1 MPRRP
6 FLLGLLAVLLLAAVT
21 LGVFTPPELPRAVF
35 VQPSP
40 SPAAPVSFAPTVRTR
55 TVTLRR
61 GDTLLTALARLGFDR
76 RASSEVAEALRSS
89 GADLKK
95 LRANDALEVTWTLE
109 GEPVAVRW
117 EQSPWLGF
125 AAIATDAGWEV
136 RRGDTRPDVRVEA
149 VGGEVRRS
157 LFESVEALGESPQ
170 LVMELVEIFSSDFD
184 FTADTRAGD
193 RFRLL
198 VEKRYAGEQF
208 VDYGQILVAQ
218 YLSDGRVLT
227 GVSFEGAGGRV
238 AYYDPDGRSLKKS
251 FLKSPLEFTRIT
263 SGFTYARPHPIL
275 GGVRPHLAV
284 DYGAPVGTPVRAVAD
299 GTVMVAGWNGGN
311 GIQVHLRHHAG
322 YETQYN
328 HLSRLAPGVR
338 AGTRVSQR
346 QVIGYVGSTGLSTG
360 PHLDYRVAKN
370 GRFVNPLGEK
380 FIPGQPLDGAEH
392 RRFVKDARAR
402 PPARGRLALLARSH
416 GARVRSGAGLA
427 SFVDPAHATS
437 GHGHARQATQIAA
450 SSPDRLGVSVSHHG
464 VARTGRPV
472 WVRHGC
478 PERSDERADGYS
490 RHAGTEPPPRV
501 VVRHRRDWVRVGVWV
516 RRRLQQAADTRHR
529 ARVRGPRARARAA
542 VPIARGCTPASLAL
556 RRRPV
561 GRT

>member
-1 MPRRP
+1 MPRRS
-6 FLLGLLAVLLLAAVT
+6 FLLALLAVLLLAAAT
-21 LGVFTPPELPRAVF
+21 LGVFTPAEPPRVVNSVPPAPAEPTPEATP
-35 VQPSP
+35 
-40 SPAAPVSFAPTVRTR
+40 APTVRTS
-55 TVTLRR
+55 TVTVRR
-61 GDTLLTALARLGFDR
+61 GETLLTALLRLGFDR
-76 RASSEVAEALRSS
+76 RASTEVAEALKAS

-95 LRANDALEVTWTLE
+95 LRVHDALEVTWTLE
-109 GEPVAVRW
+109 GEPLAVRW
-117 EQSPWLGF
+117 EASPWLGF
-125 AAIATDAGWEV
+125 AAIATEDGWQV
-136 RRGDTRPDVRVEA
+136 RRAETRPDVRVEA
-149 VGGEVRRS
+149 VSGEVRRS

-198 VEKRYAGEQF
+198 VEKRYAGDTF

-227 GVSFEGAGGRV
+227 GVGFEASDGRM
-238 AYYDPDGRSLKKS
+238 AYYDPSGRSLKKS

-328 HLSRLAPGVR
+328 HLSRLGPGVR
-338 AGTRVSQR
+338 PGSRVSQR

-370 GRFVNPLGEK
+370 GRFVNPLSEK

-392 RRFVKDARAR
+392 KRFVKDARE
-402 PPARGRLALLARSH
+402 L
-416 GARVRSGAGLA
+416 
-427 SFVDPAHATS
+427 
-437 GHGHARQATQIAA
+437 
-450 SSPDRLGVSVSHHG
+450 
-464 VARTGRPV
+464 
-472 WVRHGC
+472 
-478 PERSDERADGYS
+478 
-490 RHAGTEPPPRV
+490 
-501 VVRHRRDWVRVGVWV
+501 V
-516 RRRLQQAADTRHR
+516 RRLEDAA
-529 ARVRGPRARARAA
+529 AF
-542 VPIARGCTPASLAL
+542 
-556 RRRPV
+556 
-561 GRT
+561 

>member
-6 FLLGLLAVLLLAAVT
+6 FLLGLLAVLLLA
-21 LGVFTPPELPRAVF
+21 GVALVVFRPPQAPPTALVPTPPTVPE
-35 VQPSP
+35 
-40 SPAAPVSFAPTVRTR
+40 PAAAVDAPTVRIS

-61 GDTLLTALARLGFDR
+61 GDTLVTALGRHGFDR
-76 RASSEVAEALRSS
+76 RASNGVAEALRAN
-89 GADLKK
+89 GADLRK
-95 LRANDALEVTWTLE
+95 LRANDELAITWTLD
-109 GEPVAVRW
+109 GEPIAVRW

-125 AAIATDAGWEV
+125 AAVATDAGWEV
-136 RRGDTRPDVRVEA
+136 RRADTRPDVRVEA
-149 VGGEVRRS
+149 VHGEVSRS

-227 GVSFEGAGGRV
+227 GVAFEGASGRT

-263 SGFTYARPHPIL
+263 SGFTYARPHPVL

-299 GTVMVAGWNGGN
+299 GIVMVAGWNGGN

-328 HLSRLAPGVR
+328 HLSRLGPGIR
-338 AGTRVSQR
+338 PGGRVSQR

-380 FIPGQPLDGAEH
+380 FIPGQPLDGADH
-392 RRFVKDARAR
+392 RRFVKDARA
-402 PPARGRLALLARSH
+402 L
-416 GARVRSGAGLA
+416 VRQLEDSAP
-427 SFVDPAHATS
+427 F
-437 GHGHARQATQIAA
+437 
-450 SSPDRLGVSVSHHG
+450 
-464 VARTGRPV
+464 
-472 WVRHGC
+472 
-478 PERSDERADGYS
+478 
-490 RHAGTEPPPRV
+490 
-501 VVRHRRDWVRVGVWV
+501 
-516 RRRLQQAADTRHR
+516 
-529 ARVRGPRARARAA
+529 
-542 VPIARGCTPASLAL
+542 
-556 RRRPV
+556 
-561 GRT
+561 